1 MKFIKKL
8 LAPKEVKAALG
19 VLDEASYTFDSVG
32 FQLVREHIE
41 KIILSQL
48 DKSVDVIQKG
58 MTPRQWVYITIANIA
73 GDLVESGNYHIYRGV
88 LNPLGSGNDLLKL
101 FDAAIDQLT
110 QIGAL
115 DAKDAKKQKATI
127 RDNIKSVG

>member
-1 MKFIKKL
+1 MRFIKKL
-8 LAPKEVKAALG
+8 FAPKEVKAALG

-41 KIILSQL
+41 KIILSQP
-48 DKSVDVIQKG
+48 DKYVDVIQKG

-88 LNPLGSGNDLLKL
+88 LNPLGLGNDLLKL

-115 DAKDAKKQKATI
+115 DAKDAKKQKATL